1 MKSKLLFAGLITLG
15 LTSKAQFGEK
25 GQRLITAGLSA
36 NYSGTSGAPSNT
48 TNASGLN
55 VNFSIGKFSKQH
67 VLTQFTVYG
76 GLADSETDDFSNYYT
91 IKGHDAGAAFSKTY
105 FKPIVKNLFVGLGGS
120 VGVNY
125 SNSKYTTTVTSANT
139 DTKRYG
145 ISLGLIPSL
154 SYQFSKRFVANLSP
168 GNSFLQLNYL
178 YTDIKRRV
186 FPNTESKSKQQGFN
200 LSAGFWSAPLQNLS
214 ISFSYLL
221 KNK

>member
-1 MKSKLLFAGLITLG
+1 MKSKLLLTGLVFVG

-25 GQRLITAGLSA
+25 GQRLISAGLGAS
-36 NYSGTSGAPSNT
+36 YTGTTGSPSNT
-48 TNASGLN
+48 NNVSRLN
-55 VNFSIGKFSKQH
+55 INFSLGKFSKQH

-76 GLADSETDDFSNYYT
+76 GLLDNELDDVSNYYT
-91 IKGHDAGAAFSKTY
+91 TKGHNVGAAFSKTY

-125 SNSKYTTTVTSANT
+125 NKSKYTTTATATSD

-145 ISLGLIPSL
+145 ISLGLAPSL

-168 GNSFLQLNYL
+168 GNSFLQLSYL
-178 YTDIKRRV
+178 YTDTKRKGMGI
-186 FPNTESKSKQQGFN
+186 NTTTSKQQGVD